1 MKFEKTKK
9 IKRLVIF
16 SLLFSPII
24 FVAFLL
30 LLTSAEIP
38 VEIKDQII
46 PVAVAEKI
54 DGSLSGIKNNR
65 FRHSQSGLYELY
77 VEGSPIEIGRYE
89 GVLTKEL
96 IVRQEE
102 IFVDMLNRFVPGKY
116 SRFMMKKFIYLFN
129 KSMQKEISE
138 EYLSEIFGISS
149 VMEDDFAGLG
159 NPYFRVLNYHAAH
172 DIGHMM
178 TNLNLVGCTAFS
190 VKGEKSVDGDLITG
204 RNFDFFIGDRFA
216 KEKII
221 SFIKPDN
228 GFPFATVSWG
238 GMTGVISGMNL
249 RGLSITLNAAE
260 SEIPTD
266 TATPVVLVAREMLQY
281 ADTIEKAYEIAR
293 SREIFVSQI
302 FFVSSAIDNRSAL
315 IEKTPEK
322 TELFYPES
330 DESAVTNHFTGKL
343 KGSEKHRNPESLRN
357 SQKRLERVYEL
368 IEKEKPLNIE
378 KTVKILR
385 DTKGYGDKQVE
396 PGSETAI
403 NQYVAHHS
411 VVFNNTKK
419 IMFISTSPW
428 QFGEFRAYELEKVF
442 NEFSKLRNDVEISDE
457 ELTIPADEFMK
468 SEEFQRVKKSRDD
481 GTFKKDDIRF
491 SKDGLNM

>member
-1 MKFEKTKK
+1 MSF
-9 IKRLVIF
+9 KRFFIF
-16 SLLFSPII
+16 SALFVP
-24 FVAFLL
+24 VALILTFTFL
-30 LLTSAEIP
+30 SHPSIPQNVSSVEIP
-38 VEIKDQII
+38 EEVPENI
-46 PVAVAEKI
+46 EGTLFKI
-54 DGSLSGIKNNR
+54 GESS
-65 FRHSQSGLYELY
+65 FRRSSSGLYELY
-77 VEGSPIEIGRYE
+77 VEGDPVKIGIYQGR
-89 GVLTKEL
+89 LTQDL
-96 IVRQEE
+96 IKKQET

-116 SRFMMKKFIYLFN
+116 SRFMIKKFIYMFN
-129 KSMQKEISE
+129 KQMQEHVPQEYLKEI
-138 EYLSEIFGISS
+138 YALSR
-149 VMEDDFAGLG
+149 VMEDDFGG
-159 NPYFRVLNYHAAH
+159 MGDNYFRVLNYHAAH
-172 DIGHMM
+172 DIGHMV

-190 VKGEKSVDGDLITG
+190 VKGTKSENSDLITG

-216 KEKII
+216 KDKIV
-221 SFIKPDN
+221 SFVKPDN
-228 GFPFATVSWG
+228 GFPFVTVSWG
-238 GMTGVISGMNL
+238 GMIGVVSGMNSS
-249 RGLSITLNAAE
+249 GLSITLNAAE
-260 SEIPTD
+260 SEVPSK
-266 TATPVVLVAREMLQY
+266 TATPVALVAREMLQY

-419 IMFISTSPW
+419 MMFISTAPW

-442 NEFSKLRNDVEISDE
+442 SEFPKLRKDVEISTD